1 MSDDCDFPLTKAI
14 HKKTRE
20 KVFIKKIEK
29 KKLESGNLK
38 QIFFKECELLKSV
51 LCENAVKLIEICED
65 EKYYYIVT
73 EPFDGKRLDS
83 FLKSRG
89 CLSETF
95 VKKILRQILP
105 VLKEIEAQGKVLE
118 FLSPQSFWFK
128 NFINEDN
135 FCIKF
140 YDYGLSS
147 MYVDE
152 KFQRNYLLN
161 EGIPGNVLSQKTN
174 VLSIGLIV
182 YLMLFGENLYN
193 FTEKEN
199 PEETINKSIYLYDPR
214 KDK

>member
-1 MSDDCDFPLTKAI
+1 
-14 HKKTRE
+14 
-20 KVFIKKIEK
+20 
-29 KKLESGNLK
+29 
-38 QIFFKECELLKSV
+38 
-51 LCENAVKLIEICED
+51 
-65 EKYYYIVT
+65 
-73 EPFDGKRLDS
+73 
-83 FLKSRG
+83 
-89 CLSETF
+89 
-95 VKKILRQILP
+95 
-105 VLKEIEAQGKVLE
+105 
-118 FLSPQSFWFK
+118 
-128 NFINEDN
+128 
-135 FCIKF
+135 
-140 YDYGLSS
+140 